1 MTNSPTL
8 KDPLAL
14 IIEDNEAVAHV
25 FQVAIEQAQFEIE
38 LIQNGRIALDR
49 LAVVTPALILL
60 DLHLPHVSGQEI
72 LRYVR
77 ADERLAKTPVI
88 LATADVTKAETLK
101 GEVDFVLIKPLG
113 FVQLHELAK
122 RLRLSLSK

>member
-1 MTNSPTL
+1 MTSAPTL

-101 GEVDFVLIKPLG
+101 GEVDFVLIKPFG

>member
-1 MTNSPTL
+1 MTGSPTV
-8 KDPLAL
+8 KNPLAL

-38 LIQNGRIALDR
+38 LIQNGRTALDR

-77 ADERLAKTPVI
+77 MDERLAKTPVI

-101 GEVDFVLIKPLG
+101 EEADFVLIKPFG

-122 RLRLSLSK
+122 RLRFSLSK